1 MNVLIDLPTHEPGL
15 DALRRLSGVT
25 LRVVET
31 PEEKA
36 RPLPTELIQDCDAL
50 LCTFLPDNHAD
61 MTHLKLVQVASAGY
75 GQLVGEGLAERG
87 VTACNALGVFDV
99 PIAEWNVA
107 MMINLAR
114 DVRGLIRN
122 QETSVWDRSP
132 RFQREIRGSVVGLW
146 GYGGIGRETARL
158 ANALGMTVHV
168 LTRRPVAPRT
178 AQFAVPGTGDP
189 DGTLPDRVFSYAEK
203 EEFLRTLD
211 FLILALPQ
219 TAETTGIVGEAELR
233 GLPPG
238 AFLLNPA
245 RGPLVRE
252 AALLRALREGWIA
265 GAALDTHYHYP
276 LPPEHPL
283 WRMPNVLLTPHVSGS
298 SGSPRFLERVY
309 AIFLENVRRFT
320 EGEPLLNALTA
331 AQLSE

>member
-1 MNVLIDLPTHEPGL
+1 MNVLVDLPPYEPGL
-15 DALRRLSGVT
+15 EALRRLPGM
-25 LRVVET
+25 RVRLVEP
-31 PEEKA
+31 PEEKP
-36 RPLPTELIQDCDAL
+36 RPLPTELLHDCEAL
-50 LCTFLPDNHAD
+50 LCTFLPDNHAE
-61 MTHLKLVQVASAGY
+61 MTGLKLVQVASAGY
-75 GQLVGEGLAERG
+75 GQLVGQGLPERG

-114 DVRGLIRN
+114 DLRGLIRH
-122 QETSVWDRSP
+122 QEAAVWDRSP

-158 ANALGMTVHV
+158 AKALGMTVHA
-168 LTRRPVAPRT
+168 LTRRPVTPR
-178 AQFAVPGTGDP
+178 ADAYAVPGTGDP
-189 DGTLPDRVFSYAEK
+189 GGTLPDRVFLDDEK
-203 EEFLRTLD
+203 DEFLAGLD

-219 TAETTGIVGEAELR
+219 TAETTGLVGEAELR
-233 GLPPG
+233 RLRPG

-265 GAALDTHYHYP
+265 GAALDTHYQYP

-283 WRMPNVLLTPHVSGS
+283 WAMPNVLLTPHVSGS

-309 AIFLENVRRFT
+309 ALFAENLGRYRR
-320 EGEPLLNALTA
+320 GQPPLNRLTP
-331 AQLSE
+331 AQLRG